1 MMSDTDAGTLLV
13 DAHVHVY
20 DCFDIDKLLDAALH
34 NFNHAAKKTGLDDG
48 FSGVLL
54 LSESSRDNWF
64 LQSSMADSN
73 SHWQIEK
80 TRDKTVLQARL
91 QTDNVDNNNII
102 YIVAGRQVIT
112 AEGLELLALVTD
124 STFEDGLPVSAV
136 LSAVREQDAIP
147 VLPWAVGK
155 WLGKRGTILSS
166 LLVAEAKAH
175 NELCLG
181 DNGGRPVFWTNPS
194 HFKQARVLNMP
205 VLPGTDPLPFASE
218 AMRVGSFGFSM
229 RGQLSKAQPAMDLK
243 RLLRAKETELL
254 AYGQLENPWRFFINQ
269 IRLRMA

>member
-1 MMSDTDAGTLLV
+1 MSDTDAGTLLV

-20 DCFDIDKLLDAALH
+20 DCFDIDELLDAALS
-34 NFNHAAKKTGLDDG
+34 NFNHAAKKNGLDEG

-54 LSESSRDNWF
+54 LSETSRDNWF
-64 LQSSMADSN
+64 LQSSKTDSN

-80 TRDKTVLQARL
+80 TLDKTVLQAKLR
-91 QTDNVDNNNII
+91 TNNVRDNII
-102 YIVAGRQVIT
+102 YIVAGRQIIT

-124 STFEDGLPVSAV
+124 STFEDGMPISSA

-155 WLGKRGTILSS
+155 WLGKRGKILSS
-166 LLVAEAKAH
+166 LLATEAKAH
-175 NELCLG
+175 NDLSLG
-181 DNGGRPVFWTNPS
+181 DNSARPVFWSNPS
-194 HFKQARVLNMP
+194 HFKQARVLKLP
-205 VLPGTDPLPFASE
+205 VLPGTDPLPIVGE
-218 AMRVGSFGFSM
+218 EIRVGSFGFSM
-229 RGQLSKAQPAMDLK
+229 RGQLSKAQPAADLK
-243 RLLRAKETELL
+243 QLLRAKETELR